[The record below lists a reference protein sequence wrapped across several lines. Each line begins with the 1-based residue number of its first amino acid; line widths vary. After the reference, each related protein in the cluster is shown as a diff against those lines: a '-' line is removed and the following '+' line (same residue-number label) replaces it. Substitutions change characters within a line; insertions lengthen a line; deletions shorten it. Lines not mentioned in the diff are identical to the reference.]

1 MSKTAAI
8 SMRVE
13 PSVKHDA
20 ESIFGSFGLTLADA
34 INVFLHK
41 SIQVGGMPF
50 ELRQP
55 RYNSETE
62 EAIQE
67 AKDIMAG
74 KIEAKTYDSFDELLQ
89 DL

>member
-1 MSKTAAI
+1 
-8 SMRVE
+8 MRVE
-13 PSVKHDA
+13 PSVKSDA

-55 RYNSETE
+55 RYNAETE
-62 EAIQE
+62 AAMQE
-67 AKDIMAG
+67 ARDIMSG
-74 KIEAKTYDSFDELLQ
+74 KIKAKSYNSVDEMLE
-89 DL
+89 DF